1 MLPVAVAQA
10 IACSQHVL
18 NTPISIPKQFGGGD
32 VLHLGTYLRSKEFC
46 VIEFV
51 QLAVCSACSTAEE
64 LDVFFSLRLNMGEPL
79 FSDKLQHGPG

>member
-1 MLPVAVAQA
+1 MMLPVALAQA
-10 IACSQHVL
+10 VACSQHVL

-51 QLAVCSACSTAEE
+51 QLAA
-64 LDVFFSLRLNMGEPL
+64 LRRNLMFSLV
-79 FSDKLQHGPG
+79 